1 MTVALTGKIPR
12 NFVAIFFLCVL
23 CPTLWIA
30 RAKAGEDKLS
40 GLRARR
46 RSVVPLLGVLALAC
60 TVSACSSGPHISAQ
74 ERSAVAGILKSP
86 SEPTTDPSRGSTTVP
101 AAAQSTT
108 TTSGGASSES
118 TSVTTAP
125 EAASPTGPPPDVVGQ
140 DLMTAEN
147 QLHAAGYSTTVH
159 PWAASCGTLNL
170 IMQQVP
176 PQSDS
181 VVLYYCTHAS

>member
-1 MTVALTGKIPR
+1 MAVTSYGPALPDAAPTSHVAVPEVSDTVLPAT
-12 NFVAIFFLCVL
+12 
-23 CPTLWIA
+23 
-30 RAKAGEDKLS
+30 
-40 GLRARR
+40 
-46 RSVVPLLGVLALAC
+46 
-60 TVSACSSGPHISAQ
+60 
-74 ERSAVAGILKSP
+74 SP
-86 SEPTTDPSRGSTTVP
+86 S
-101 AAAQSTT
+101 
-108 TTSGGASSES
+108 
-118 TSVTTAP
+118 
-125 EAASPTGPPPDVVGQ
+125 GPPPDVVGQ